1 MSEQSRPRTPSA
13 LSHHS
18 VVDDAST
25 HDGVVGA
32 FEDVLVG
39 NDRFAAH
46 FHGLGLPGTA
56 AKGLA
61 IITCMDSRID
71 PLKMVGMGAGDVKII
86 RNAGSRVTDD
96 VLRTLVLATYL
107 LGVRRVLVV
116 PHTRCRMVGTSEEDI
131 HGFIGSQFGVD
142 TRSIEFR
149 TVMDQRAALIRDLRS
164 IRTFPLL
171 PADLAV
177 AGAVYDVDT
186 GHLGPLQVWSD

>member
-1 MSEQSRPRTPSA
+1 MSDQHRGTSA
-13 LSHHS
+13 LSHRRVAES
-18 VVDDAST
+18 VATQDEAT
-25 HDGVVGA
+25 QA
-32 FEDVLVG
+32 FGDVRSG
-39 NDRFAAH
+39 NEAFAAQ

-71 PLKMVGMGAGDVKII
+71 PLKMVGMSPGDVKIL
-86 RNAGSRVTDD
+86 RNAGARVTDD

-107 LGVRRVLVV
+107 LGVTRVLVV
-116 PHTRCRMVGTSEEDI
+116 PHTRCRMVGTPEEDI
-131 HGFIGSQFGVD
+131 HGYIGAQFGVD

-149 TVMDQRAALIRDLRS
+149 TVMDQHATLMRDLRS
-164 IRTFPLL
+164 IRTSPLL
-171 PADLAV
+171 PPDLAV